1 MLCVD
6 QPTLLFP
13 SYTDAKRG
21 QFYDQK
27 YCAGDL
33 GRYPSGQRGQTVNLL
48 PSASKV
54 RILACPPKQAIA
66 DGSAG
71 GFEQGVAP
79 AFTITSGCNQG
90 GRSSAVESQPSKLAV
105 VGSTPTARSKC
116 GVKLYWLRVKQ

>member
-1 MLCVD
+1 MRG
-6 QPTLLFP
+6 PAYSSFP
-13 SYTDAKRG
+13 IISDAKRG

-27 YCAGDL
+27 HCAGDL

-79 AFTITSGCNQG
+79 AFTTTSPALRPG
-90 GRSSAVESQPSKLAV
+90 GEPTPAPRVVEGEGFEPSKA
-105 VGSTPTARSKC
+105 
-116 GVKLYWLRVKQ
+116 